1 MKKTLIS
8 LLLALSAVSSTA
20 VSAGSLSGGRSI
32 GLQSAA
38 VAAQVDAAQV
48 DSAAQQEQAPVPAPA
63 QPAPPAK
70 PENAVT
76 GMLGG
81 ALLGL
86 GLGAVFAKMG
96 IGPEMAS
103 LLATLLML
111 TLIALA
117 ALLVYRMVRRKD
129 TPANAPF
136 AGAGQGKKTPAA
148 APPIGAK
155 VPPAA
160 AAPWGVPSTFDA
172 DGFLRHAKASF
183 IRMQAA
189 WDKADVDDL
198 RKFTTPQVFAEL
210 SQQIVQRGA
219 VGEVTEVVA
228 IDAELLGIEN
238 MEKNFLA
245 SVKFTGML
253 TSAPGT
259 EAVPFAEVWNMSK
272 PVAGGTGWVLA
283 GIQQLS

>member
-8 LLLALSAVSSTA
+8 LLLALSAVSSTS

-38 VAAQVDAAQV
+38 VAAQVDAAP
-48 DSAAQQEQAPVPAPA
+48 AAQQEQAAVPAPA
-63 QPAPPAK
+63 QPAPPAT
-70 PENAVT
+70 PENAAK
-76 GMLGG
+76 GMAGG
-81 ALLGL
+81 LLAGL
-86 GLGAVFAKMG
+86 GLGAVFASMG

-103 LLATLLML
+103 LLATLLL
-111 TLIALA
+111 LSLIALA
-117 ALLVYRMVRRKD
+117 ALLVYRMARRKN
-129 TPANAPF
+129 TPANARF
-136 AGAGQGKKTPAA
+136 DAAAKKAAPAA
-148 APPIGAK
+148 APPIASK
-155 VPPAA
+155 VPPTG
-160 AAPWGVPSTFDA
+160 AAPWGVPPTFDA

-198 RKFTTPQVFAEL
+198 RKFTTPLVFAEL

-219 VGEVTEVVA
+219 VGEVTDVVA
-228 IDAELLGIEN
+228 IDAELLGIET

-259 EAVPFAEVWNMSK
+259 EPAPFAEVWNMSK